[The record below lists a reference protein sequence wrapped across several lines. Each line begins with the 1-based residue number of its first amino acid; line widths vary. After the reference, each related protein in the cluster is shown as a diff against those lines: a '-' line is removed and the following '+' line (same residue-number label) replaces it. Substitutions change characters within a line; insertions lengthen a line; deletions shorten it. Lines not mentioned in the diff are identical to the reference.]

1 MREITSQAEL
11 DNAGSEWVVVKKGS
25 FIARGSSHVEARGS
39 SHVEAWGSSH
49 VVAWESSHVEAWESS
64 HVVAWGSS
72 HVVAW
77 GSSHVEARDFSS
89 IVKLSTSVII
99 KSGIKAT
106 VIIPEYPQT
115 IEEWAELKGIK
126 IQKGRLYLFK
136 CVRADGKD
144 FYSGTINYL
153 QKNKDIVDPLFDRTH
168 AGECGKG
175 LHLADSPEGA
185 KYFVELGQKYLL
197 LKVSARAADC
207 IPFPGQ
213 PSYPMKIR
221 ARACRF
227 VREIEKGGK

>member
-11 DNAGSEWVVVKKGS
+11 DKAGSEWVAVKKGS
-25 FIARGSSHVEARGS
+25 FIAWGS

-49 VVAWESSHVEAWESS
+49 VEAWESSHVEAW
-64 HVVAWGSS
+64 
-72 HVVAW
+72 
-77 GSSHVEARDFSS
+77 DFSS
-89 IVKLSTSVII
+89 IVKLSTSSVII

-126 IQKGRLYLFK
+126 IQKGRLCLFK
-136 CVRADGKD
+136 CVRPDGKD

-185 KYFVELGQKYLL
+185 KYFVDREQEYLL